1 MGEKK
6 VLFVRNE
13 NNRSKLY
20 TQTRLSFFPRKKE
33 RKKETPDI
41 GHHSRSFEASFHL
54 EQRSERIFFL
64 PPIFPLPL
72 SSLRGRKKERKR
84 ERRAVIKEGSRY
96 QGTVEFQPSG

>member
-6 VLFVRNE
+6 SSSFATKTIDPNYIHKRD
-13 NNRSKLY
+13 Y
-20 TQTRLSFFPRKKE
+20 LSFQE

-64 PPIFPLPL
+64 SPIFPLPFPPYGE
-72 SSLRGRKKERKR
+72 GRKKERER
-84 ERRAVIKEGSRY
+84 EREREK
-96 QGTVEFQPSG
+96 SGN

>member
-64 PPIFPLPL
+64 PPIFPLPFPPP
-72 SSLRGRKKERKR
+72 GKEERKKEREK
-84 ERRAVIKEGSRY
+84 
-96 QGTVEFQPSG
+96 SGN

>member
-1 MGEKK
+1 MGERKSSSFATK
-6 VLFVRNE
+6 TIDPNYIHKRD
-13 NNRSKLY
+13 Y
-20 TQTRLSFFPRKKE
+20 LSFQE